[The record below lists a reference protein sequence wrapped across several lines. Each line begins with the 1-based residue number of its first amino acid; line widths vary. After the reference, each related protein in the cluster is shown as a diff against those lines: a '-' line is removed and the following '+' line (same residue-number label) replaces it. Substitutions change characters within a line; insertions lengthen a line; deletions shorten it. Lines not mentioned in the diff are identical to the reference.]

1 MSTLLKHSAAS
12 AMAVAVLL
20 LAGCSQST
28 TQPSATNQAA
38 SAAKPAG
45 PPQLVP
51 AKTAFW
57 PMYTSAHNWAPDV
70 ITLQVTAKEV
80 PGFKNE
86 AGKAAMWQVAFASP
100 SLREYRI
107 YSYSIAAVPPDIF
120 KGVDAGLALP
130 WGGITRNAMPVDL
143 SLFNTDSDAAYQA
156 GRRGEPAGT
165 NVSMKPIS
173 LQVAPQI
180 TDMSVSCQ
188 YVTPSKIA
196 KLLLPV
202 GDGQREHPQFT
213 FALRKTNDGE
223 LH

>member
-1 MSTLLKHSAAS
+1 MSTLLKRSAVS
-12 AMAVAVLL
+12 AVAVAVLL
-20 LAGCSQST
+20 LAGCSKST
-28 TQPSATNQAA
+28 TQPSATNQPA

-86 AGKAAMWQVAFASP
+86 AGKAAMWQAAFASP

-130 WGGITRNAMPVDL
+130 WGGITRNAMPVDI
-143 SLFNTDSDAAYQA
+143 SLFNVDSDAAYKA
-156 GRRGEPAGT
+156 AAADAADWLKKNPD
-165 NVSMKPIS
+165 KS
-173 LQVAPQI
+173 LALFQLGDTFKFSGPVWYLLWGNEKSGYAAFV
-180 TDMSVSCQ
+180 DADSG
-188 YVTPSKIA
+188 KIL
-196 KLLLPV
+196 K
-202 GDGQREHPQFT
+202 H
-213 FALRKTNDGE
+213 K
-223 LH
+223 